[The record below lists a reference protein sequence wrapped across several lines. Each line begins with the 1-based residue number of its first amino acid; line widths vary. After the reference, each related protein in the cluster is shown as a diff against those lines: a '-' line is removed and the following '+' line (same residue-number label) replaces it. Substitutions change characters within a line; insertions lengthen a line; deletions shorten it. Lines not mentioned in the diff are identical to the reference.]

1 MLIFDETSVNSIA
14 GAGLPDATPPKHST
28 DAISAASSAATSVAK
43 KKSDE
48 IIQKVIERDARASK
62 FKLL

>member
-1 MLIFDETSVNSIA
+1 MLIFDETSVISIA
-14 GAGLPDATPPKHST
+14 GAGLAADATPPKHS
-28 DAISAASSAATSVAK
+28 AATSAATSVAK

-48 IIQKVIERDARASK
+48 IIQRVIERDTRESK

>member
-1 MLIFDETSVNSIA
+1 MLIFDETSVNSIV
-14 GAGLPDATPPKHST
+14 GAGLAADATQTKH
-28 DAISAASSAATSVAK
+28 DAAKSVAK

-48 IIQKVIERDARASK
+48 IIQKVIERDTRESK

>member
-1 MLIFDETSVNSIA
+1 MLIFDETSVNSIV
-14 GAGLPDATPPKHST
+14 GAGLAADATQPKH
-28 DAISAASSAATSVAK
+28 SAATSVAK

-48 IIQKVIERDARASK
+48 IIQKVIERDTRESK

>member
-1 MLIFDETSVNSIA
+1 MLIFDETSVNSIV
-14 GAGLPDATPPKHST
+14 GAGLAADATPPKHS
-28 DAISAASSAATSVAK
+28 AATSAATSVAK

-48 IIQKVIERDARASK
+48 IIQRVIERDTRESK

>member
-14 GAGLPDATPPKHST
+14 GAGLADATQPKHS
-28 DAISAASSAATSVAK
+28 AATSAATSVAK

-48 IIQKVIERDARASK
+48 IIQKVIERDTRESK

>member
-1 MLIFDETSVNSIA
+1 MLIFDETSVT
-14 GAGLPDATPPKHST
+14 GAGLSDAIPPKH
-28 DAISAASSAATSVAK
+28 DAASSAATSVAK

-48 IIQKVIERDARASK
+48 IIQKVIERDTRESK

>member
-1 MLIFDETSVNSIA
+1 MLIFDETSVNSIV
-14 GAGLPDATPPKHST
+14 GAGLAADARPPKHS
-28 DAISAASSAATSVAK
+28 AATSAVASVAK

-48 IIQKVIERDARASK
+48 IIQRVIERDTRESK

>member
-1 MLIFDETSVNSIA
+1 MFIFDETSVNSIV
-14 GAGLPDATPPKHST
+14 GAGLAADATQTKH
-28 DAISAASSAATSVAK
+28 DAATSVAK

-48 IIQKVIERDARASK
+48 IIKKVIERDTRESK

>member
-14 GAGLPDATPPKHST
+14 GAGLANATPPKHSI
-28 DAISAASSAATSVAK
+28 DVSSVAK

-48 IIQKVIERDARASK
+48 IIQKVIERDTRESK

>member
-1 MLIFDETSVNSIA
+1 MLIFDETSVNSIV
-14 GAGLPDATPPKHST
+14 GAGLAADAIPPKH
-28 DAISAASSAATSVAK
+28 DAAISVAK

-48 IIQKVIERDARASK
+48 IIQKVIERDTRESK

>member
-1 MLIFDETSVNSIA
+1 MLIFDETSVNSIV
-14 GAGLPDATPPKHST
+14 GAGLAADATQTKH
-28 DAISAASSAATSVAK
+28 DAATSVAK

-48 IIQKVIERDARASK
+48 IVHKVIERDTRESK

>member
-14 GAGLPDATPPKHST
+14 GAGLPDTTQPKHN
-28 DAISAASSAATSVAK
+28 AASSAATSVAK

-48 IIQKVIERDARASK
+48 IIQKVIERDTK

>member
-14 GAGLPDATPPKHST
+14 GAGLPDAIPPKH
-28 DAISAASSAATSVAK
+28 DAASSAATSAATSVAK

-48 IIQKVIERDARASK
+48 IIQKS
-62 FKLL
+62 

>member
-1 MLIFDETSVNSIA
+1 MLIFDETSVNSIV
-14 GAGLPDATPPKHST
+14 GAGLAADATQTKH
-28 DAISAASSAATSVAK
+28 DAATSVAK

-48 IIQKVIERDARASK
+48 IIQRVIERDTRESK

>member
-14 GAGLPDATPPKHST
+14 GAGLPDAIPPKH
-28 DAISAASSAATSVAK
+28 DAATSVAK

-48 IIQKVIERDARASK
+48 IIQKVIDRDTK

>member
-1 MLIFDETSVNSIA
+1 MLIFDETSVA
-14 GAGLPDATPPKHST
+14 GAGLAAAAIPPKHN
-28 DAISAASSAATSVAK
+28 DDASSAATSVAK

-48 IIQKVIERDARASK
+48 IIQKVIERDTRESK

>member
-1 MLIFDETSVNSIA
+1 MLIFDETSVA
-14 GAGLPDATPPKHST
+14 GAGLAAAAIPPKH
-28 DAISAASSAATSVAK
+28 DAASSAATSVAK

-48 IIQKVIERDARASK
+48 IIQKVIERDTRESK

>member
-1 MLIFDETSVNSIA
+1 MLVFDETSIQSTA
-14 GAGLPDATPPKHST
+14 GAGLAAVATPPKHN
-28 DAISAASSAATSVAK
+28 AATSVAK

-48 IIQKVIERDARASK
+48 IIQKVIERDTRESK

>member
-1 MLIFDETSVNSIA
+1 MLIFDETSVNSIV
-14 GAGLPDATPPKHST
+14 GAGLAAVATPPIHDT
-28 DAISAASSAATSVAK
+28 ATSVAK

-48 IIQKVIERDARASK
+48 IIQKVIERDTRESK

>member
-14 GAGLPDATPPKHST
+14 GAGLPDAIPPKH
-28 DAISAASSAATSVAK
+28 DAASSAATSVAR

-48 IIQKVIERDARASK
+48 IIQKVIERDNK

>member
-1 MLIFDETSVNSIA
+1 MLIFDETSIQ
-14 GAGLPDATPPKHST
+14 LT
-28 DAISAASSAATSVAK
+28 TSVAK

-48 IIQKVIERDARASK
+48 IIQKVIERDTRESK

>member
-1 MLIFDETSVNSIA
+1 MLIFDETSVNSIV
-14 GAGLPDATPPKHST
+14 GAGLADATPQKR
-28 DAISAASSAATSVAK
+28 SAATSAATSVAK

-48 IIQKVIERDARASK
+48 IIQRVIERDTRESK

>member
-14 GAGLPDATPPKHST
+14 GAGLADATPPKHH
-28 DAISAASSAATSVAK
+28 SAATSAATSVAK

-48 IIQKVIERDARASK
+48 IIQRVIERDTRESK

>member
-1 MLIFDETSVNSIA
+1 MLIFDETSVA
-14 GAGLPDATPPKHST
+14 GAGLPDAIPPKH
-28 DAISAASSAATSVAK
+28 DAASSAATSVAK

-48 IIQKVIERDARASK
+48 IIQKVIERDTRESK

>member
-1 MLIFDETSVNSIA
+1 MLIFDETSVNSIV
-14 GAGLPDATPPKHST
+14 GAGLAADATQPKHS
-28 DAISAASSAATSVAK
+28 AATSAATSVAK

-48 IIQKVIERDARASK
+48 IIQRVIERDTRESK

>member
-1 MLIFDETSVNSIA
+1 MMLIFDETSVNSIA
-14 GAGLPDATPPKHST
+14 GAGLAVATPQKHS
-28 DAISAASSAATSVAK
+28 AATSAATSVAK

-48 IIQKVIERDARASK
+48 IIQRVIERDTRESK

>member
-1 MLIFDETSVNSIA
+1 MLIFDETSVA
-14 GAGLPDATPPKHST
+14 GAGLAAAAIPRKH
-28 DAISAASSAATSVAK
+28 DAASSAATSVAK

-48 IIQKVIERDARASK
+48 IIQKVIERDTK

>member
-1 MLIFDETSVNSIA
+1 MLVFDETSVNALA
-14 GAGLPDATPPKHST
+14 GAGLAADATQPKH
-28 DAISAASSAATSVAK
+28 DAATSVAK

>member
-14 GAGLPDATPPKHST
+14 GAGLVADATPPKHS
-28 DAISAASSAATSVAK
+28 AATSAATSVAK

-48 IIQKVIERDARASK
+48 IIQKVIERDTRESK

>member
-1 MLIFDETSVNSIA
+1 MLIFDETSVNSIV
-14 GAGLPDATPPKHST
+14 GAGLAADATQTKH
-28 DAISAASSAATSVAK
+28 DAATSVAK

-48 IIQKVIERDARASK
+48 IIQKVIERDTRESK

>member
-14 GAGLPDATPPKHST
+14 GAGLAAATIPPKH
-28 DAISAASSAATSVAK
+28 DAASSAATSVAK

-48 IIQKVIERDARASK
+48 IIQKVIERDTK

>member
-1 MLIFDETSVNSIA
+1 MLVFDETIVNSIV
-14 GAGLPDATPPKHST
+14 GAGLTADATQPKH
-28 DAISAASSAATSVAK
+28 SAATSVAK

-48 IIQKVIERDARASK
+48 IIQKVIERDTRESK

>member
-1 MLIFDETSVNSIA
+1 MLIFDETSVNSIV
-14 GAGLPDATPPKHST
+14 GAGLAADATQTKH
-28 DAISAASSAATSVAK
+28 DAATSVAK

-48 IIQKVIERDARASK
+48 IVQKVIERDTRESK

>member
-14 GAGLPDATPPKHST
+14 GAGLPDATPPKHN
-28 DAISAASSAATSVAK
+28 AATGAATSAAK

-48 IIQKVIERDARASK
+48 IIQKVIERDTK

>member
-1 MLIFDETSVNSIA
+1 MLIFDETNVNSIV
-14 GAGLPDATPPKHST
+14 GAGLAADATQPKH
-28 DAISAASSAATSVAK
+28 DAATSVAK

-48 IIQKVIERDARASK
+48 IIQKVIERDTRESK

>member
-14 GAGLPDATPPKHST
+14 GAGLADATPTKH
-28 DAISAASSAATSVAK
+28 SAATSVAK

-48 IIQKVIERDARASK
+48 IIQRVIERDTRESK